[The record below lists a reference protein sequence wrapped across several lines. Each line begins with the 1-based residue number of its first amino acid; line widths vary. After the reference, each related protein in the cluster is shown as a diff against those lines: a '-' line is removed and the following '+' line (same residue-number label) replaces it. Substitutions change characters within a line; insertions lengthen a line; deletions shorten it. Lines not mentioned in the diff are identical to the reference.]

1 MKQKNLI
8 RFIFSNFARMKM
20 KKDDGTG
27 YAHADKLLLPNTLLL
42 REIEEMLADGRAVM
56 LKATGNSMLPFIVG
70 GRDSVLI
77 RRPSGIK
84 SLQNGRIVLAHLPD
98 NRYVLHRIVRICG
111 TEVILMGDG
120 NFRETESCRLS
131 DVMGIVTKI
140 IRNGRYVDCHARA
153 ERYKAEI
160 WGRLL
165 PIRRYLLYIYKR
177 IWI

>member
-1 MKQKNLI
+1 
-8 RFIFSNFARMKM
+8 MKM
-20 KKDDGTG
+20 KTDDMPHHT
-27 YAHADKLLLPNTLLL
+27 HTDRILLPNAVLFK
-42 REIEEMLADGRAVM
+42 EIEKTLNDGQSVM

-77 RRPSGIK
+77 RQPSGTK
-84 SLQNGRIVLAHLPD
+84 PLQVGQIVLAHLPD
-98 NRYVLHRIVRICG
+98 NRYVLHRIVRISK

-131 DVMGIVTKI
+131 DITGIVTKI
-140 IRNGRYVDCHARA
+140 IRRGRYVDCNTKT
-153 ERYKAEI
+153 ELYKAEI
-160 WGRLL
+160 WNALL

>member
-1 MKQKNLI
+1 
-8 RFIFSNFARMKM
+8 
-20 KKDDGTG
+20 
-27 YAHADKLLLPNTLLL
+27 
-42 REIEEMLADGRAVM
+42 
-56 LKATGNSMLPFIVG
+56 NSMLPFIVG

-77 RRPSGIK
+77 QQTSGINP
-84 SLQNGRIVLAHLPD
+84 LQVRQIVLAHLPD
-98 NRYVLHRIVRICG
+98 SRYVLHRIVRICE

-131 DVMGIVTKI
+131 DIMGVVTKI
-140 IRNGRYVDCHARA
+140 SRNGCYVDCNARA